1 MPVQKGGK
9 LTYLNSDSV
18 SVTELAKLGKC
29 ERLIKVDTDEQ
40 TRRKGIEEHTLF
52 NEECRYFMGTE
63 SDTWNREKIL
73 SEDRFRRNLGY
84 LITGAFFILFLGI
97 LAGYWLHG

>member
-29 ERLIKVDTDEQ
+29 ERLIKVEADEQ
-40 TRRKGIEEHTLF
+40 TRRKGVDEHSLF
-52 NEECRYFMGTE
+52 NEECRYFMGAD
-63 SDTWNREKIL
+63 SGTWNREKLL
-73 SEDRFRRNLGY
+73 SEDRFRKNLGY
-84 LITGAFFILFLGI
+84 LIMGGFFILLLGI
-97 LAGYWLHG
+97 MAGYWLHG